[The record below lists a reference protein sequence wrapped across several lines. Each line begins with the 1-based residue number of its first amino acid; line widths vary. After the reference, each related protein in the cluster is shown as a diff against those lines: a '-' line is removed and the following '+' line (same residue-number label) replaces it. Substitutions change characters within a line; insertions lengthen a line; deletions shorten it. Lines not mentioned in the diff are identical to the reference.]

1 MDFQSK
7 DKRPDCCSPC
17 RTVRDAEAV
26 QREHNYIHCLSHCW
40 VQVHFGSQFEGIVHH
55 GGDRMAT
62 KSQAAGHIAS
72 AVRSRGR
79 WTVALSSL
87 SLFHTVRSLWDD
99 VTPIHSRPSLLS

>member
-26 QREHNYIHCLSHCW
+26 QREHKYIHCLSHCC

-62 KSQAAGHIAS
+62 KAQSS
-72 AVRSRGR
+72 RSHCVCSEEQREMDGG
-79 WTVALSSL
+79 AQLAFSFSYCQE
-87 SLFHTVRSLWDD
+87 
-99 VTPIHSRPSLLS
+99 PMG